1 MAVAANNPWRST
13 AAQCYLDMDCYRR
26 WLGAICDAFGLGAA
40 HCAHEVVETGTPAC
54 CYRYPTIE
62 GRGPV
67 VVLVP
72 APIKSADIWDMTP
85 SVSVVRRYLEAGC
98 RVYLVIWPRFANDHG
113 ELGLSDYVDSML
125 LRGIDAVCAQTG
137 ADRIHLAGHSI
148 GGLLAGLFAA
158 RYPERIRGLTVLSTP
173 LHFGPDIGALGRL
186 VSLIPDTRALIN
198 AAEAVPGSLL
208 NILSAAASPQTFIFS
223 RGMDFLSSFADPARM
238 RMHLLVERWTL
249 DETAMPRRLF
259 LDLID
264 RLYRDDAFAAGRLRI
279 GGKRISPR
287 DIVAPITCVVDR
299 DCDIVPPE
307 SILPV
312 LARMGTQ
319 DRELFWYHGDRGVSL
334 RHVGMLVGERAHR
347 ELWPRLVARSVQG
360 N

>member
-1 MAVAANNPWRST
+1 MAAAANNPWRSA

-26 WLGAICDAFGLGAA
+26 WLGAICEAFGLGVM

-54 CYRYPTIE
+54 CYRYPAIE

-67 VVLVP
+67 VVLIP
-72 APIKSADIWDMTP
+72 APIKSVDIWDMTP
-85 SVSVVRRYLEAGC
+85 SVSVVRRHLEAGC

-113 ELGLSDYVDSML
+113 ELGLSDYVETML
-125 LRGIDAVCAQTG
+125 WSG
-137 ADRIHLAGHSI
+137 
-148 GGLLAGLFAA
+148 
-158 RYPERIRGLTVLSTP
+158 
-173 LHFGPDIGALGRL
+173 GPDIGALGRS
-186 VSLIPDTRALIN
+186 VSLVPDTQALID

-208 NILSAAASPQTFIFS
+208 NILSAMASPQAFIFS
-223 RGMDFLSSFADPARM
+223 RGTDFFASLAGPARM
-238 RMHLLVERWTL
+238 RIHLLVERWTL

-287 DIVAPITCVVDR
+287 DILAQVTCVVDR
-299 DCDIVPPE
+299 GCDIVPPE

-319 DRELFWYHGDRGVSL
+319 DRELLWYHGDWGVSL

-347 ELWPRLVARSVQG
+347 ELWSRLVARSMQG
-360 N
+360 D